1 MNLGAWIL
9 RTFADTD
16 GTPSS
21 RRVLYAMAVAWGLG
35 LATGLLAKGH
45 AEAAVDLS
53 KSIVWA
59 AAGAVAVGKFA
70 EAK

>member
-1 MNLGAWIL
+1 MNPALWL
-9 RTFADTD
+9 QRTLCEAD

-21 RRVLYAMAVAWGLG
+21 RRVLFAMSVAWGLG
-35 LATGLLAKGH
+35 IATGLQVKGH
-45 AEAAVDLS
+45 IDASVDLA

-59 AAGAVAVGKFA
+59 TAGAVAVGKFA